1 MAESKGSMIKF
12 ASDSAEISG
21 YLVVPKHSG
30 KMPCLIILQEFWGL
44 NDHIK
49 SICDRY
55 AKEGFITLGVD
66 LYSRQGNKVTTDAQ
80 EASKL
85 MQSMKYDE
93 TMKDIKSAVDYLKAL
108 EVSNGKVG
116 CLGFCVGGSYTIL
129 SASKELI
136 DAAFAFYGVMNPT
149 RTALGHPVSL
159 IDEAQYVSCPLIYV
173 YAEKDAHISKEQMI
187 DFEENLKHSEKE
199 FEVVRIP
206 DADHAFFNDTRPEV
220 YNKQRAEEMYRKSV
234 EFFKKHLQ

>member
-1 MAESKGSMIKF
+1 MSEAKGSMIKF
-12 ASDSAEISG
+12 PSDSAEISG

-30 KMPCLIILQEFWGL
+30 KMPCLLVLQEFWGL

-49 SICDRY
+49 SICERY

-80 EASKL
+80 EAAKL

-93 TMKDIKSAVDYLKAL
+93 TMKDIKSAVEYLKAL

-116 CLGFCVGGSYTIL
+116 CIGFCVGGSYTVL

-136 DAAFAFYGVMNPT
+136 DAGFAFYGNMNPT
-149 RTALGHPVSL
+149 RTAHGNPVSL
-159 IDEAQYVSCPLIYV
+159 IDEAQYVSCPLVYV
-173 YAEKDAHISKEQMI
+173 HAEKDTHITKEQVI

-199 FEVVRIP
+199 FEIVRIQ
-206 DADHAFFNDTRPEV
+206 DVDHAFFNDTRPEV
-220 YNKQRAEEMYRKSV
+220 YNKQRADEMFKKSV
-234 EFFKKHLQ
+234 EFFKKNLA